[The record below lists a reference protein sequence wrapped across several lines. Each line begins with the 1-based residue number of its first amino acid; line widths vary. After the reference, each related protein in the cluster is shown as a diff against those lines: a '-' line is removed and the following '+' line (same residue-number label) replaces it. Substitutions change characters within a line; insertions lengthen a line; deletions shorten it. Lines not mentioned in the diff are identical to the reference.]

1 MQIFHLS
8 FFIFHFYLYIS
19 PLEKVLSFENKNK
32 FGFILYF
39 AHLFVPLHPKYQPI
53 YFLMRKIIL
62 LLAMIATTFTAS
74 HAGGLMTNTNY
85 HIAFDRMMAR
95 GASFDID
102 AAYSNPAGL
111 AWGHEGFQLSINF
124 QKPWQYRNID
134 YKNGNSGHLY
144 EGVASAPIV
153 PALFACYRKNRFAVS
168 AMIGIVGSGG
178 FVKYDDGVPMFNV
191 VLAGMFAQKG
201 IAPNT
206 YQINSEMKGKQY
218 IYGGQ
223 LNLTYKVTDFLSVA
237 AGARANYYDGY
248 YRGHVTAE
256 QHPLLGTLAN
266 LQLDV
271 DQRGWGYTPII
282 SANYHKGPLTLA
294 ARYEFRTKINVPNKT
309 NDLQAGLGPKVE
321 ALLQAT
327 DPASLTAIKTS
338 LGQKTIAYQDG
349 VETRYDM
356 PALLSVAVGYE
367 FEKNVRATLE
377 YHYYDDKNAK
387 MANNRQEHLTHGT
400 HEFLAGIEGDV
411 NDRWTLSCGV
421 QRTDYGLSDDYQQN
435 TSFAC
440 DSYSIGLGAAVK
452 LTDKIRLNAG
462 YFCSIYDDYQKTCQ
476 LAREGYTGTETYS
489 RTNHVIGL
497 GVDFKF

>member
-1 MQIFHLS
+1 MAIT
-8 FFIFHFYLYIS
+8 
-19 PLEKVLSFENKNK
+19 
-32 FGFILYF
+32 
-39 AHLFVPLHPKYQPI
+39 
-53 YFLMRKIIL
+53 
-62 LLAMIATTFTAS
+62 ATTFTTLQ
-74 HAGGLMTNTNY
+74 AGGLMTNTNY

-95 GASFDID
+95 GASLDID

-111 AWGHEGFQLSINF
+111 VWGYEGFQLSVNF
-124 QKPWQYRNID
+124 QKPWQLRNIKHNMD
-134 YKNGNSGHLY
+134 GNFRLY

-153 PALFACYRKNRFAVS
+153 PALFATYHKNRFAVS

-191 VLAGMFAQKG
+191 VLANMLSQKG
-201 IAPNT
+201 ISPDT
-206 YQINSEMKGKQY
+206 YQLNSEMKGKQY

-223 LNLTYKVTDFLSVA
+223 LNLSYKITDWLSVA

-271 DQRGWGYTPII
+271 DQRGWGYTPIVGI
-282 SANYHKGPLTLA
+282 NYHKGPLTLA

-309 NDLQAGLGPKVE
+309 NILKAELGPQVM
-321 ALLQAT
+321 AMLQAT
-327 DPASLTAIKTS
+327 DPAALAAIATALQGKTA
-338 LGQKTIAYQDG
+338 AYQDG

-356 PALLSVAVGYE
+356 PALLSVAVGYA
-367 FEKNVRATLE
+367 FEENVRATLE
-377 YHYYDDKNAK
+377 YHFFDDKHAK
-387 MANNRQEHLTHGT
+387 MANNRQDHLTHGT

-411 NDRWTLSCGV
+411 NDRLTLSCGV
-421 QRTDYGLSDDYQQN
+421 QRTDYGLSDEYQQN

-462 YFCSIYDDYQKTCQ
+462 YFCSIYDDYDKQC
-476 LAREGYTGTETYS
+476 LPNREGYTGTETYS